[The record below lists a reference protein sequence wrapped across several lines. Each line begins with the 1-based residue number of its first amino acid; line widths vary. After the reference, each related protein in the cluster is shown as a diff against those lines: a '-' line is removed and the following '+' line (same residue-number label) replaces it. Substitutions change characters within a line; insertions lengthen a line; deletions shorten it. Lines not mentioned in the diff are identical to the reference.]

1 MKDKYTYL
9 AGFQFSYEDRKYQNV
24 IHMAFEAKDIANIK
38 SDEFLFRKSSS
49 ASDRRDTISND
60 INGKWSQW
68 FNSGI
73 ICQHNILKS
82 MRKVSKH
89 KSTFLW
95 KYRQGNQIDIY
106 QEFRE

>member
-1 MKDKYTYL
+1 MSIKTNQLDRTLLVILNTSGINKMKDKYTYL

-60 INGKWSQW
+60 INGKWSQ
-68 FNSGI
+68 
-73 ICQHNILKS
+73 
-82 MRKVSKH
+82 
-89 KSTFLW
+89 
-95 KYRQGNQIDIY
+95 
-106 QEFRE
+106 

>member
-38 SDEFLFRKSSS
+38 SHEFLFRKSSS

-60 INGKWSQW
+60 INGKWSQ
-68 FNSGI
+68 
-73 ICQHNILKS
+73 
-82 MRKVSKH
+82 
-89 KSTFLW
+89 
-95 KYRQGNQIDIY
+95 
-106 QEFRE
+106 

>member
-9 AGFQFSYEDRKYQNV
+9 AGFQFSYEDGKHQNV
-24 IHMAFEAKDIANIK
+24 IHMVFEAKDIANIK

-73 ICQHNILKS
+73 ICLHNILKS

-95 KYRQGNQIDIY
+95 KYRERNQIDIY

>member
-60 INGKWSQW
+60 INGKWSQ
-68 FNSGI
+68 
-73 ICQHNILKS
+73 
-82 MRKVSKH
+82 
-89 KSTFLW
+89 
-95 KYRQGNQIDIY
+95 
-106 QEFRE
+106 